1 MHQAALWRYLS
12 TPSFLDLFHSPVI
25 DAKLLREP
33 LYEPMGLVFEPCPM
47 ALYTIAVYDRLD
59 HTDHFVA
66 VFEVITRSS
75 RHSFPTALGLPR
87 SGSLLVL
94 TQPTLTSGTF
104 PCPLLGR
111 TGTRLRIS

>member
-1 MHQAALWRYLS
+1 MLAAAA
-12 TPSFLDLFHSPVI
+12 FLDLLHRPVI
-25 DAKLLREP
+25 DVKLLREP
-33 LYEPMGLVFEPCPM
+33 LYEPMGLVFEPCPVTFQ
-47 ALYTIAVYDRLD
+47 TIAVDDRLD
-59 HTDHFVA
+59 HTDNFIA